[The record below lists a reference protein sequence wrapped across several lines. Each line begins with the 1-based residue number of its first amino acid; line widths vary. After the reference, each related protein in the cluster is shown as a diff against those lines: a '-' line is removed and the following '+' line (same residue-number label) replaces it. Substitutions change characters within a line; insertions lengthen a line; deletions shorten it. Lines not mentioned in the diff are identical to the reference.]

1 MMPGSVHAVMPR
13 KSKASTG
20 RMQLQSRSTRLP
32 GVHAI
37 PLWQGKRA
45 WRVCDTNLKTM
56 IAAER
61 WMVMYEATKVRYM
74 TTGATRMKTVP
85 TVGFQLGP
93 VIR

>member
-1 MMPGSVHAVMPR
+1 
-13 KSKASTG
+13 
-20 RMQLQSRSTRLP
+20 
-32 GVHAI
+32 
-37 PLWQGKRA
+37 
-45 WRVCDTNLKTM
+45 M